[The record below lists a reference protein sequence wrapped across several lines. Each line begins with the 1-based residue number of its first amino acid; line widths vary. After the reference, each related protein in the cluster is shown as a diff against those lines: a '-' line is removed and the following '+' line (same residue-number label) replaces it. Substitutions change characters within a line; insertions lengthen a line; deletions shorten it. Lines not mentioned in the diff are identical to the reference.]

1 MLKRVLIANRGEIAL
16 RVRRACR
23 EAGIETV
30 SVYSQADAEAL
41 HVQLATR
48 SVCIGPPRAADSYL
62 NPQAL
67 LSAAIATGCDGL
79 HPGYGFLSENP
90 EFADACAEN
99 GITFIGPSGDAI
111 RKAGSKSAA
120 RDLMRAAGVPVTPGS
135 DGPVSSVADAL
146 AVAETVGYPVLL
158 KASAGGGGRGIRRCD
173 SSKDLPDAYAAAK
186 AEANACFGN
195 DEMYLEKLV
204 LEPRHIEFQIL
215 ADRQGHVIHLG
226 DRDCSI
232 QRRNQKLIEEAP
244 ARCLTPELREEMGRA
259 AVKAAQA
266 VRYEGA
272 GTVEFLLD
280 SDGQHFYFMEM
291 NTRIQVEHGITEMIT
306 GVDLVR
312 QQLRIASGLPLDLTQ
327 EGVTLTGH
335 AIECRINAEN
345 PDQDFRPSPGTIRS
359 LHIPGGPGVR
369 VDSAVY
375 QGYTIPPYYDSMIAK
390 LIVHAPTRHEAIMK
404 MRWALAEFIVDGID
418 SNIDFQLRLIKNKD
432 FEAGSY
438 DNSFLEKFLRDQ
450 KNSGTPQR

>member
-135 DGPVSSVADAL
+135 DGPVSSVEDAL
-146 AVAETVGYPVLL
+146 AVAET
-158 KASAGGGGRGIRRCD
+158 GGLSCF
-173 SSKDLPDAYAAAK
+173 
-186 AEANACFGN
+186 AEG
-195 DEMYLEKLV
+195 
-204 LEPRHIEFQIL
+204 
-215 ADRQGHVIHLG
+215 
-226 DRDCSI
+226 
-232 QRRNQKLIEEAP
+232 QRRWRRPGHPPLRQCLKTCP
-244 ARCLTPELREEMGRA
+244 TLTPPPKRRPTPASE
-259 AVKAAQA
+259 
-266 VRYEGA
+266 
-272 GTVEFLLD
+272 T
-280 SDGQHFYFMEM
+280 
-291 NTRIQVEHGITEMIT
+291 TRCIWK
-306 GVDLVR
+306 
-312 QQLRIASGLPLDLTQ
+312 SW
-327 EGVTLTGH
+327 
-335 AIECRINAEN
+335 CW
-345 PDQDFRPSPGTIRS
+345 SPGTSSFRS
-359 LHIPGGPGVR
+359 
-369 VDSAVY
+369 
-375 QGYTIPPYYDSMIAK
+375 
-390 LIVHAPTRHEAIMK
+390 
-404 MRWALAEFIVDGID
+404 
-418 SNIDFQLRLIKNKD
+418 
-432 FEAGSY
+432 
-438 DNSFLEKFLRDQ
+438 
-450 KNSGTPQR
+450 

>member
-99 GITFIGPSGDAI
+99 NITFIGPSGDAI

-135 DGPVSSVADAL
+135 DGPVSSVEDAL

-173 SSKDLPDAYAAAK
+173 SAKDLPDAYAAAK

-266 VRYEGA
+266 VHYEGA

-280 SDGQHFYFMEM
+280 CDGQHFYFMEM
-291 NTRIQVEHGITEMIT
+291 NTRIQVEHPVTEMVT
-306 GVDLVR
+306 G
-312 QQLRIASGLPLDLTQ
+312 LDLIKEQIKIAAGERLSMTQ
-327 EGVTLTGH
+327 DDIHLTGH

-345 PDQDFRPSPGTIRS
+345 PAKNFMPCPGKITNV
-359 LHIPGGPGVR
+359 HVPGGNGVR
-369 VDSAVY
+369 IDTHIYNDY
-375 QGYTIPPYYDSMIAK
+375 QVPANYDSMLLK
-390 LIVHAPTRHEAIMK
+390 LIVHGEDRETAIAKMRSALGELVIEGIETNLDFQYEILSHEAYQK
-404 MRWALAEFIVDGID
+404 GDTDTHFIPTY
-418 SNIDFQLRLIKNKD
+418 F
-432 FEAGSY
+432 
-438 DNSFLEKFLRDQ
+438 
-450 KNSGTPQR
+450 PQYCKE

>member
-30 SVYSQADAEAL
+30 SAYSQADAEAL

-135 DGPVSSVADAL
+135 DGPVSSVEDAL

-173 SSKDLPDAYAAAK
+173 SAKDLPDAYAAAK

-244 ARCLTPELREEMGRA
+244 ARCLTPELREKMGRA
-259 AVKAAQA
+259 AVKAARA

-291 NTRIQVEHGITEMIT
+291 NTRIQVEHPVTE
-306 GVDLVR
+306 LV
-312 QQLRIASGLPLDLTQ
+312 SGLDLIKEQIRVAAGEKLSVTQ
-327 EGVTLTGH
+327 KDIRIQGH

-345 PDQDFRPSPGTIRS
+345 PAKNFMPCPGKITNI
-359 LHIPGGPGVR
+359 HIPGGNGVR
-369 VDSAVY
+369 VDTHIYNEYKVPAN
-375 QGYTIPPYYDSMIAK
+375 YDSMLMK
-390 LIVHAPTRHEAIMK
+390 LIVHGKDRAEAIAK
-404 MRWALAEFIVDGID
+404 MRSALGELIIEGID
-418 SNIDFQLRLIKNKD
+418 TNLDFQ
-432 FEAGSY
+432 FEILSNPVYQDGHKI
-438 DNSFLEKFLRDQ
+438 DTGFIPDQ
-450 KNSGTPQR
+450 FPEYCK